1 MKLSRLFINN
11 YKILRN
17 LMAEF
22 SSQPTDNETHQFGT
36 RYLKDE
42 SRVYEY
48 NAW

>member
-1 MKLSRLFINN
+1 MKLTRLFINN
-11 YKILRN
+11 CKTLTN

-22 SSQPTDNETHQFGT
+22 SSQSTDKETQFGT